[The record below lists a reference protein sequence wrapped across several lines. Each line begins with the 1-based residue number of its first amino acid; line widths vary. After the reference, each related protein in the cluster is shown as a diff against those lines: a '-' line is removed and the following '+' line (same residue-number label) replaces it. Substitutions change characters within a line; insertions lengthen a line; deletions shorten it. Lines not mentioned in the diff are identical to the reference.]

1 MPKQHRRCRTA
12 ILSALAGA
20 ACLLAAQARA
30 EDQGSI
36 RLPETIPPLPSRTAQ
51 SLLDPPAASD
61 TWARPGHKPLG
72 VTLDTYALTPEQIDA
87 AASTGCSLV
96 RLPVPMEKFI
106 EGAEPD
112 WAALDLAVSRLN
124 RAGME
129 IMPVLLADT
138 AVPDF
143 YRTFCRQVA
152 QRYGPT
158 FRYYQ
163 ILDDVNYKI
172 GLSSIDY
179 AALLISVRAAIILAD
194 ADAEIVL
201 GGLRGVDLTYLG
213 LLERQGA
220 LAAFDITAFN
230 LFPPPDGIE
239 TIGRRLRSEHS
250 LAYMEDAVAWSRS
263 HGKEAWVTSLGVSTD
278 LSWVG
283 VDQPLQASILSRAPL
298 YLGYIGVS
306 RIMLQCIQD
315 SDPSYT
321 RPAAC
326 CGVLDVSG
334 QPKAS
339 FFALRALNRAVSGAY
354 HASPAFTWQGTTYQ
368 QPSAEDLFIAP
379 ELIGIPGMDALAEYE
394 VHNLPVYC
402 FWFYAPASREYRLI
416 YWLGSSST
424 YPALLSLLLM
434 YGSERPFIDQLRP
447 LDAALMIDNVPTVI
461 TNPIHAQNMLM
472 VERLRLDGVPGVV
485 RFQASG
491 ANGGA

>member
-1 MPKQHRRCRTA
+1 MQ
-12 ILSALAGA
+12 SA
-20 ACLLAAQARA
+20 QA

-36 RLPETIPPLPSRTAQ
+36 RLPETIPPLPSRVAK

-61 TWARPGHKPLG
+61 TWASPGNKPLG
-72 VTLDTYALTPEQIDA
+72 VTLDTYNLTPEQIEA

-112 WAALDLAVSRLN
+112 WAALDLAVSRLK

-129 IMPVLLADT
+129 IMPVLQADT

-143 YRTFCRQVA
+143 YKTFCRQVA
-152 QRYGPT
+152 QRYGPS

-172 GLSSIDY
+172 GLSSRDY
-179 AALLISVRAAIILAD
+179 AALLNSVRAAIILAD
-194 ADAEIVL
+194 PDAVIVL

-220 LAAFDITAFN
+220 LGAFDVTAFN

-250 LAYMEDAVAWSRS
+250 LAYMEDAVAWSHA
-263 HGKEAWVTSLGVSTD
+263 HGKQTWVTSLGVSTD

-283 VDQPLQASILSRAPL
+283 VDQPTQASLLSRAPL

-306 RIMLQCIQD
+306 RIMFQSIQD

-339 FFALRALNRAVSGAY
+339 FYALRELNKAVSGAY
-354 HASPAFTWQGTTYQ
+354 HASPAFSWEGTTYQ
-368 QPSAEDLFIAP
+368 QPTAEDLFIAP
-379 ELIGIPGMDALAEYE
+379 ELIGVPGADALSEYE

-402 FWFYAPASREYRLI
+402 FWFYAPAEREYRLI
-416 YWLGSSST
+416 YWHSGNST
-424 YPALLSLLLM
+424 NRYLISLLFM
-434 YGSERPFIDQLRP
+434 YGSEQPLIDQLTP
-447 LDAALMIDNVPTVI
+447 IDTALMIDNVPTVI
-461 TNPIHAQNMLM
+461 SNPIHAQNMLM
-472 VERLRLDGVPGVV
+472 VERLRLDNIPGVL
-485 RFQASG
+485 RFHASG
-491 ANGGA
+491 VNGGS